1 MMASTQHYESHH
13 DGDYSD
19 PFSFP
24 NPHNGGSDDLNNDFL
39 HDNERAKSDLLR
51 SKSQNEGRY
60 GDPSVSQ
67 RLLEPEDHE
76 YYDGPSQSEGSQA
89 TTLADS
95 ASGLGRPGKY
105 QDLG

>member
-1 MMASTQHYESHH
+1 MAPTQNYESH
-13 DGDYSD
+13 GDHSD

-39 HDNERAKSDLLR
+39 HDNERARPDLLR
-51 SKSQNEGRY
+51 SKSQNEGRH
-60 GDPSVSQ
+60 SLASQ

-76 YYDGPSQSEGSQA
+76 YYDGPSQA

-95 ASGLGRPGKY
+95 ASGLGRSGKY

>member
-1 MMASTQHYESHH
+1 MASTQHYDSH
-13 DGDYSD
+13 GDYSD

-24 NPHNGGSDDLNNDFL
+24 NPHNRGSDDLNNDFL
-39 HDNERAKSDLLR
+39 HDNESARPDLLR
-51 SKSQNEGRY
+51 SKSQNEGRH
-60 GDPSVSQ
+60 SLASQ

-76 YYDGPSQSEGSQA
+76 YSDVPSQSQLFEGSQA

-95 ASGLGRPGKY
+95 ASGLGRSGKY

>member
-1 MMASTQHYESHH
+1 MASTQNYESH
-13 DGDYSD
+13 GDHSD

-24 NPHNGGSDDLNNDFL
+24 NPHNGGSDDLNHDFL
-39 HDNERAKSDLLR
+39 HDNEHAKSDLLR

-60 GDPSVSQ
+60 GDPFVSQ

-76 YYDGPSQSEGSQA
+76 YYDGPSQA

-95 ASGLGRPGKY
+95 ASGLGRSGKY

>member
-1 MMASTQHYESHH
+1 MMASTQHYESH
-13 DGDYSD
+13 GDYSD

-24 NPHNGGSDDLNNDFL
+24 NPHNGGSDDLNHDF
-39 HDNERAKSDLLR
+39 HDNERTKSGLLR

-60 GDPSVSQ
+60 SDSLVSQ

-76 YYDGPSQSEGSQA
+76 YNGPSQSQLFEESQA
-89 TTLADS
+89 TILADG
-95 ASGLGRPGKY
+95 ASGFGRSAKY